1 MTGFQGMPYFS
12 VLIFTSDFTLWSL
25 QQLLWD
31 FSRMSVRCPK
41 PPLLFNLYR
50 DFVVGAAYSEIMK
63 IYPGAGFRLE
73 YCIPSDVSPSELHY
87 KIPPSG
93 QTTWSYLWT
102 QQKNLWKIESLLGAQ
117 GIPAWYPSAPYPP
130 AGCRFVDAS
139 FYNVFKTA
147 TLRISSIQSSQLS
160 G

>member
-1 MTGFQGMPYFS
+1 MTGFQVMPYFS
-12 VLIFTSDFTLWSL
+12 ALIFTSDFTLWSL
-25 QQLLWD
+25 QQLKVCVKGTTSFFETSVGCQWD
-31 FSRMSVRCPK
+31 ALK

-73 YCIPSDVSPSELHY
+73 YCIPSDVSPSELHH

-102 QQKNLWKIESLLGAQ
+102 QQKNLWKSGSLLGAQ
-117 GIPAWYPSAPYPP
+117 GIPAWYPSAPYPS
-130 AGCRFVDAS
+130 AGCRFVGVS
-139 FYNVFKTA
+139 FYNVNGK
-147 TLRISSIQSSQLS
+147 
-160 G
+160 